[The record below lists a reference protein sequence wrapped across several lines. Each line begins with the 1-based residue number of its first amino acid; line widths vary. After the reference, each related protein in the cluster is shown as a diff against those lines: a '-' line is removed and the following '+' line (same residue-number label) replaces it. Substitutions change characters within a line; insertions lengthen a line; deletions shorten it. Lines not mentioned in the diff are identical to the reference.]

1 MPQGFAFLCGF
12 PAIVTEKE
20 HRVSSA
26 QDIWKAITR
35 ERVIWFNKFYI
46 GLAKDG
52 VAKNFIAFKPK
63 KSFLHFIFK
72 TNENP
77 ELSSK
82 IEDAGLDVTYES
94 RWKQYRVKLG
104 GFDDYK
110 KHEDLIKECV
120 EAAMEYFNISE
131 M

>member
-1 MPQGFAFLCGF
+1 MYPFINHNQNDVISKMLWKNLHTLFYTLLFL
-12 PAIVTEKE
+12 PTLINT
-20 HRVSSA
+20 
-26 QDIWKAITR
+26 QL
-35 ERVIWFNKFYI
+35 VI
-46 GLAKDG
+46 
-52 VAKNFIAFKPK
+52 
-63 KSFLHFIFK
+63 
-72 TNENP
+72 P

-110 KHEDLIKECV
+110 KHEELIKECV